1 MKKIIVILLAGFM
14 LTGFS
19 VPVKDNPVAGEVME
33 LTGYKLR
40 SNIIDHTDFNLW
52 VVTNEDVFIR
62 DFEPLHDSVLR
73 PRFDEQMVLAAKVET
88 IHYSYRLKFRKTV
101 VVNGILHV
109 YFNVKKEGPV
119 EETETPVSMIAVAK
133 DRAIKKVQFY
143 HDNMLVKTVPIVTV
157 Y

>member
-19 VPVKDNPVAGEVME
+19 VPVKENPVVGEVME

-40 SNIIDHTDFNLW
+40 SNIIDLTDFNLW

-62 DFEPLHDSVLR
+62 DFEPLNDSVLR
-73 PRFDEQMVLAAKVET
+73 PRFDEQMVLAAKVQT
-88 IHYSYRLKFRKTV
+88 INYNYRLKFRKTV
-101 VVNGILHV
+101 VSNGILHV

-119 EETETPVSMIAVAK
+119 EETEAPVSMIAVSR
-133 DRAIKKVQFY
+133 DNAIKKVQFY
-143 HDNMLVKTVPIVTV
+143 HDNILVKTVPVVAV